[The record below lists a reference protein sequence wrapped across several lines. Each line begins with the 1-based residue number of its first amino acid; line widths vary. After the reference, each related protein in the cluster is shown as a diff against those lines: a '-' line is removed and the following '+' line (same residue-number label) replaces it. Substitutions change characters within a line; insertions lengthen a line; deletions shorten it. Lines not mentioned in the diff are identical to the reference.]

1 MRPGGDNAFPMP
13 DQAKPLVSA
22 LVVSYNAKDLL
33 LQCLQAFYSSADV
46 PVEAVVVDNDSS
58 DGSAAAVTDEFPQAT
73 VLVQPKNVGYGR
85 AANIGLERCQGRFVL
100 LLGSDV
106 KVDPQSVGRLADFLL
121 TRPDAGAVGPRLLL
135 SNGRPDPDARRAFPL
150 PSTLFY
156 RTVGLSRL
164 FPKSPRFGR
173 YNMGHVPESDVHE
186 MDAGTGSCLMLRMAA
201 LDRVGFFDP
210 RYFMFGED
218 LDLCYRLK
226 LGGWKVFYLPT
237 AGATRHLAPAAPEM
251 QRQISYERHRSMW
264 AYHFKHHA
272 EDVSAFGNGLVW
284 AQIWGR
290 WAAERVKGTVKR
302 PKRESG

>member
-1 MRPGGDNAFPMP
+1 MP
-13 DQAKPLVSA
+13 EQAKPLVSA
-22 LVVSYNAKDLL
+22 LVVSHNTKDLL
-33 LQCLQAFYSSADV
+33 LQTLQAFFTSADI

-73 VLVQPKNVGYGR
+73 VLVQAKNLGYGR

-106 KVDPQSVGRLADFLL
+106 TVAPGSVGKLADLLL
-121 TRPDAGAVGPRLLL
+121 TRPDAGAVGPRVLLPDGNL
-135 SNGRPDPDARRAFPL
+135 DPDSRRAFPV

-156 RTVGLSRL
+156 RTIGLSRL

-173 YNMGHVPESDVHE
+173 HNMGHLPESEVHE
-186 MDAGTGSCLMLRMAA
+186 MDAGTGACLMLRMAA

-218 LDLCYRLK
+218 IDLCYRLR

-237 AGATRHLAPAAPEM
+237 ASAMHHLSPVAPEQ
-251 QRQISYERHRSMW
+251 QRLLSYERHRSMW
-264 AYHFKHHA
+264 TYHFKHHS

-290 WAAERVKGTVKR
+290 WAAQRVKDTFVR
-302 PKRESG
+302 PKRQSG

>member
-1 MRPGGDNAFPMP
+1 MP

-22 LVVSYNAKDLL
+22 LVVSYNDKDLL
-33 LQCLQAFYSSADV
+33 LHCLQTFFANSDI

-73 VLVQPKNVGYGR
+73 VLVQPKNLGYGR
-85 AANIGLERCQGRFVL
+85 AANLGLERCQGRFVL
-100 LLGSDV
+100 LLSAAV
-106 KVDPQSVGRLADFLL
+106 TVDAQAVGRMADFLL
-121 TRPDAGAVGPRLLL
+121 TRPDAGAVGPRLVLPD
-135 SNGRPDPDARRAFPL
+135 GRLDPDARRAFPM
-150 PSTLFY
+150 PRTMFY
-156 RTVGLSRL
+156 RTVGLSKL
-164 FPKSPRFGR
+164 FPRSPRFGR

-186 MDAGTGSCLMLRMAA
+186 MDAGSGACLMVRMAA
-201 LDRVGFFDP
+201 LERVGFFDP

-218 LDLCYRLK
+218 VDLCYRLK

-237 AGATRHLAPAAPEM
+237 AGATHQITPATPELE
-251 QRQISYERHRSMW
+251 RQISFERHRSMW

-290 WAAERVKGTVKR
+290 WAAGRVKDTVRR
-302 PKRESG
+302 PKRAGN

>member
-1 MRPGGDNAFPMP
+1 MP
-13 DQAKPLVSA
+13 EQVKPLVSA
-22 LVVSYNAKDLL
+22 LVVSYNAKELL
-33 LQCLQAFYSSADV
+33 LRSLQSFFTSADV

-73 VLVQPKNVGYGR
+73 VLVQPKNIGYGR
-85 AANIGLERCQGRFVL
+85 AANLGLERCQGRFVL
-100 LLGSDV
+100 LLGADV
-106 KVDPQSVGRLADFLL
+106 TMDPGSVGKLADSLL
-121 TRPDAGAVGPRLLL
+121 TRPDAGAVGPRVMLPD
-135 SNGRPDPDARRAFPL
+135 GRLDPDCRRSFPI
-150 PSTLFY
+150 PSTMFY
-156 RTVGLSRL
+156 QTLGLSKL

-173 YNMGHVPESDVHE
+173 HNMGHVSDTDFHE
-186 MDAGTGSCLMLRMAA
+186 MDAGTGACLMLRMAT
-201 LDRVGFFDP
+201 LERVGFFDP

-237 AGATRHLAPAAPEM
+237 ASASHHVTPDSPERE
-251 QRQISYERHRSMW
+251 RQLSYERHRSQW

-290 WAAERVKGTVKR
+290 WVAERLKGTVKR

>member
-1 MRPGGDNAFPMP
+1 MP
-13 DQAKPLVSA
+13 EGSKPIVSA
-22 LVVSYNAKDLL
+22 LIVSRNSKEEL
-33 LQCLQAFYSSADV
+33 LQCLKAFFASADV

-73 VLVQPKNVGYGR
+73 VLVQSKNLGYGR
-85 AANIGLERCQGRFVL
+85 AANVGLERCQGRFIL
-100 LLGSDV
+100 LLSTDV
-106 KVDPQSVGRLADFLL
+106 VVDPQCVGRLADFLL

-135 SNGRPDPDARRAFPL
+135 ANGKLDPDARRAFPI
-150 PSTLFY
+150 PSTLFFQ
-156 RTVGLSRL
+156 TVGLSKL

-173 YNMGHVPESDVHE
+173 HNMGHVADTDVHE
-186 MDAGTGSCLMLRMAA
+186 MDAGTAACLMLRTSA

-226 LGGWKVFYLPT
+226 LGGWKIFYLPA
-237 AGATRHLAPAAPEM
+237 AGATHHLRTAPPDN
-251 QRQISYERHRSMW
+251 QRQMSYERHRAMW
-264 AYHFKHHA
+264 AYHFKHHS

-290 WAAERVKGTVKR
+290 YVADRVRHVVGRGRQEPT
-302 PKRESG
+302 